1 METKAN
7 YVLIGAFTL
16 AGFLGILLFLMWFA
30 KLQLNRQFAW
40 YDIYFPEV
48 AGLSVASNVTFSGL
62 SVGKV
67 IEMGLS
73 DRDDGRV
80 WVRVEVREDT
90 PVRTD
95 STASLVPQGVTGVNN
110 VAITAGSP
118 RQPLL
123 REVATGVPEIRARGS
138 VLQAL
143 SDEGPQMIERLNTVT
158 QQLTTLL
165 GDENQSRVRNIL
177 DNVER
182 SSGNL
187 DKAMSDI
194 SAATA
199 AIGKAAGGISDFGD
213 KIKGLGDAAQVTL
226 GNADAALTQL
236 TATTR
241 KADALIE
248 SGTRTL
254 ETVGGYVA
262 ADLTTLTGQL
272 SDAMPQTARTLASAE
287 RAFDDAAGALE
298 TDFGPALNDL
308 RSTLAT
314 LNEAVAKGLC
324 RYSGHHREAPQ
335 RRGLRRSGLHQPA
348 RHAGGRAGPGA
359 ELHPRW
365 PAAAD
370 PRGGRSA
377 DPDREYQPVRLRP
390 APQPGAGHLRAARA
404 RIPPVRSPMRLVALP
419 LLLSLA
425 GCSALGA
432 LNQPKRDVFELLPA
446 SDAPV
451 ACRAGATE
459 LVVELPK
466 ARSTLDTDRI
476 MIRPSALQA
485 QYLPDAQW
493 GDTVPVTLQTLLV
506 RSFARYPAFGHVG
519 RTPLAGAGDYAL
531 LSEIEDFNAV
541 RTETGARV
549 VLSVT
554 AQLVHEGDARV
565 AARGRFQ
572 AVRELGSTATPDLI
586 AGFDAAQREL
596 VGQITA
602 WGLGAMRVPCR

>member
-272 SDAMPQTARTLASAE
+272 SAAMPQTARTLASAE

-314 LNEAVAKGLC
+314 LNEAVAKVSADIPAITAKLHSAAGSADQAFTSLRGMLAGAQGPVQSFTRDGLP
-324 RYSGHHREAPQ
+324 RLTRVAADLQTLIENTNQFVSA
-335 RRGLRRSGLHQPA
+335 LRRSPA
-348 RHAGGRAGPGA
+348 QAISGQRAP
-359 ELHPRW
+359 EFR
-365 PAAAD
+365 
-370 PRGGRSA
+370 R
-377 DPDREYQPVRLRP
+377 
-390 APQPGAGHLRAARA
+390 
-404 RIPPVRSPMRLVALP
+404 
-419 LLLSLA
+419 
-425 GCSALGA
+425 
-432 LNQPKRDVFELLPA
+432 
-446 SDAPV
+446 
-451 ACRAGATE
+451 
-459 LVVELPK
+459 
-466 ARSTLDTDRI
+466 
-476 MIRPSALQA
+476 
-485 QYLPDAQW
+485 
-493 GDTVPVTLQTLLV
+493 
-506 RSFARYPAFGHVG
+506 
-519 RTPLAGAGDYAL
+519 
-531 LSEIEDFNAV
+531 
-541 RTETGARV
+541 
-549 VLSVT
+549 
-554 AQLVHEGDARV
+554 
-565 AARGRFQ
+565 
-572 AVRELGSTATPDLI
+572 
-586 AGFDAAQREL
+586 
-596 VGQITA
+596 
-602 WGLGAMRVPCR
+602 